1 MYVKP
6 NRPTPDIERGGY
18 LVAEGRS
25 VDPSPYWMR
34 RLADGDVSEVEAP
47 VDPPPDAAAGSTLT
61 DPAQSPPPA
70 GSSVSETR
78 KARSPRTPA

>member
-18 LVAEGRS
+18 LSDGGRA
-25 VDPSPYWMR
+25 VEPTPYWMR
-34 RLADGDVSEVEAP
+34 RLADGDISEVQAP
-47 VDPPPDAAAGSTLT
+47 VDPPPADAAAPPTL
-61 DPAQSPPPA
+61 SPPTA

-78 KARSPRTPA
+78 KARSLRTQA

>member
-1 MYVKP
+1 MHVKP
-6 NRPTPDIERGGY
+6 NRPTPDLERGGY

-34 RLADGDVSEVEAP
+34 RLTDGDVSEVAPP
-47 VDPPPDAAAGSTLT
+47 VDPPPDPTASVVAT